1 MTSQVPPVKLEAQFQ
16 NDMSQLLTSGAFKQG
31 SLRIYRDTLELITNA
46 NAQAQGW
53 AAQMVI
59 PLAEIVEVQ
68 FTPGGFASGGHLTV
82 CCQKDNFRFT
92 LNFSL
97 SQSTQA
103 SQVVAVLEQA
113 RSALRNPVLMT
124 AKGVNG
130 QLELL
135 ADRVRIKRKGGM
147 AVLTQGLKGDKE
159 IQLSSISSIQFRA
172 PGALTNGYI
181 QFAFFG
187 GQEAKGALF
196 QATQD
201 ENSIMFSSPQSG
213 AFVQI
218 KEAIESQKA
227 KLLIPP
233 LAPAPTPVSAAIS
246 PVEELEKWAS
256 LRDKGIVTEDEFQA
270 KKKQLLGL

>member
-1 MTSQVPPVKLEAQFQ
+1 
-16 NDMSQLLTSGAFKQG
+16 MSRLLINGAFKQG
-31 SLRIYRDTLELITNA
+31 TLGVYEDRINLNA
-46 NAQAQGW
+46 NKNFQAQGW
-53 AAQMVI
+53 AAQTVV
-59 PLAEIVEVQ
+59 PLSEIAELQ
-68 FTPGGFASGGHLTV
+68 YTPGGFASGGQLIV
-82 CCQKDNFRFT
+82 CCQRDDFRFT

-97 SQSTQA
+97 SQSNQA
-103 SQVVAVLEQA
+103 SQVVAVLEKA
-113 RSALRNPVLMT
+113 RATIKNPVLMV

-201 ENSIMFSSPQSG
+201 ENSIMFSAQQTG

-218 KEAIESQKA
+218 KEAIEAQKA
-227 KLLIPP
+227 RISN
-233 LAPAPTPVSAAIS
+233 PTPIASNPVVAVS

-256 LRDKGIVTEDEFQA
+256 LRDKGIITEDDFQA
-270 KKKQLLGL
+270 KKNQLLGL